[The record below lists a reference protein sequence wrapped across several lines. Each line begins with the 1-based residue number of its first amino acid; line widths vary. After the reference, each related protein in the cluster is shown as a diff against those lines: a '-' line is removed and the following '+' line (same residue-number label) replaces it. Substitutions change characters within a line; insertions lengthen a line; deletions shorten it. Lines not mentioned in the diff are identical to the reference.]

1 MSNGLTSGQKT
12 TEALAIA
19 NMNPDQREA
28 YQDQLTKQGR
38 QSALLSGGAGLY
50 DVISGKKKQKDAE
63 GEIETLG
70 AEADKIREQMK
81 KSKVPGATDPETV
94 AAAVRNAAI
103 LGSGKQ
109 RDDSSELAAAK
120 MAMESGADPSQ
131 IQSALSKATQEKDE
145 AEEAEKSGLMREG
158 LGSAREQAMQQYQ
171 KDMADM
177 GMDYDESQAALQQA
191 QQESLLG
198 QQQAQAGTRNLI
210 SGASQLLANPRSEE
224 QQAEAKEKRQDFFD
238 KAKDFFQTDRG
249 ELREDKKFAEEQGL
263 DPTEF
268 VEEEGFEFPDEDP
281 PVEDLSEGFAKGGR
295 VVQKTPGAFKHDD
308 GDGVYEKGE
317 NELILMAQKSG
328 GLVDTGIRQTG
339 GEFVINPKQA
349 RGMEKAYEK
358 VKKKKNPSKADLMSL
373 FNAVRFLD
381 EPQFD

>member
-1 MSNGLTSGQKT
+1 MSNALTQQQ
-12 TEALAIA
+12 EAVAIA
-19 NMNPDQREA
+19 NMDADQRKA

-38 QSALLSGGAGLY
+38 TSGLLSGAAGLY
-50 DVISGKKKQKDAE
+50 DVIKGKKAQKDAE
-63 GEIETLG
+63 AEIETLG
-70 AEADKIREQMK
+70 EEADKIREEMK
-81 KSKVPGATDPETV
+81 KKKVPGATDPETV

-109 RDDSSELAAAK
+109 QDDSSELAAAK

-131 IQSALSKATQEKDE
+131 IQAALSKATQEKDE
-145 AEEAEKSGLMREG
+145 AEEAERAGLMREG

-171 KDMADM
+171 KDMADL

-210 SGASQLLANPRSEE
+210 SGASQLLTNPRSEE
-224 QQAEAKEKRQDFFD
+224 QKAAAKEKRQDFFD
-238 KAKDFFQTDRG
+238 KVGDFFGDRFG
-249 ELREDKKFAEEQGL
+249 ADKLSKDERFAEREGI

-268 VEEEGFEFPDEDP
+268 VEEEGYEFPDEDP
-281 PVEDLSEGFAKGGR
+281 PVEEQAKGGR

-317 NELILMAQKSG
+317 NELILMAQKAG

-349 RGMEKAYEK
+349 RGMEKAYDK
-358 VKKKKNPSKADLMSL
+358 VKKKKNPSKADLMAL

>member
-1 MSNGLTSGQKT
+1 MSNGLTLGQQNV
-12 TEALAIA
+12 LASNIA
-19 NMNPDQREA
+19 NMDEDQRKA
-28 YQDQLTKQGR
+28 YQDQLKKQGR
-38 QSALLSGGAGLY
+38 TTALLSGAAGLY
-50 DVISGKKKQKDAE
+50 DRIKGKKAQEDAE
-63 GEIETLG
+63 TEIETLG

-81 KSKVPGATDPETV
+81 GKKVPGATDPETV

-131 IQSALSKATQEKDE
+131 IQAALSKATQEKDE
-145 AEEAEKSGLMREG
+145 AEESERAGLMREG

-198 QQQAQAGTRNLI
+198 QQQQQAGTRNLI

-224 QQAEAKEKRQDFFD
+224 EKAASQEKRQDFFD
-238 KAKDFFQTDRG
+238 KVGDFFDSR
-249 ELREDKKFAEEQGL
+249 ELNRDQRFAEREGV

-268 VEEEGFEFPDEDP
+268 VEEEGFEFGDDEDMR
-281 PVEDLSEGFAKGGR
+281 KGGR

-317 NELILMAQKSG
+317 NELILMAQKEG

-349 RGMEKAYEK
+349 KGMEKAYDN
-358 VKKKKNPSKADLMSL
+358 VKKKKNPSKADLMAL